1 MRVAPQL
8 GEYVILSIFSC
19 AIQNFNKIL
28 VYNERDSI
36 KELKFYNYDQYFIKE
51 INYLQIHLTYFGC
64 TTKLPHF

>member
-19 AIQNFNKIL
+19 AIQSFNKIL

-36 KELKFYNYDQYFIKE
+36 KELKFYNYD
-51 INYLQIHLTYFGC
+51 
-64 TTKLPHF
+64 